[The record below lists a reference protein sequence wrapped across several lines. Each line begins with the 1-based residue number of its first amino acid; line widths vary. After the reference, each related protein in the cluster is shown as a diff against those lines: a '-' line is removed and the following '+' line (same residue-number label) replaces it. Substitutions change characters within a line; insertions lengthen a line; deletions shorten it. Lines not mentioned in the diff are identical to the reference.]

1 MGRPDL
7 RLLGGFDFRAGS
19 GRPVP
24 IARRKVQALLAY
36 LACHSGQAQPRDKL
50 AALLWP
56 DMEDEQARANLRKA
70 LFILRSALT
79 PTAVGLRLVEDVVAL
94 DGTALHVDVLAF
106 ERLARQ
112 GLSGHLKAGHRWTAQ
127 NRP

>member
-94 DGTALHVDVLAF
+94 DGTGRSTSTSWRSI
-106 ERLARQ
+106 ERLARRPQ
-112 GLSGHLKAGHRWTAQ
+112 WTPQ
-127 NRP
+127 SRP